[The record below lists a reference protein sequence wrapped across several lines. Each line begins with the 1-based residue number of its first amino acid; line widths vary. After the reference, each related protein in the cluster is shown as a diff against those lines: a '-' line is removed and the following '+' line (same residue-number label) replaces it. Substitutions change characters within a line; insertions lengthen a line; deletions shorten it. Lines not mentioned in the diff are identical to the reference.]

1 MTTSAAPSSTPAPER
16 PTALRFR
23 RNALL
28 LWLAQFISAT
38 GDALFLPCL
47 AWLAGR
53 SGDSESLVG
62 FAVFL
67 AFLPYLFLG
76 PIAGAWVDR
85 GDRRRVMIVSDLL
98 RSLLLVGMPYLA
110 ARLGGMSFGLI
121 VAVGFLLATCSTPFL
136 PARDALLPTLI
147 GRRSLP
153 RWNALMQTS
162 GQLAMIVGLALGG
175 LLLGGTSGDAAG
187 TEEETERVLSILQ
200 IDGLTFLLS
209 ALLLAFIVVPP
220 HVRARGA
227 RPHLLADARE
237 GLAYALR
244 DPVVGGLLIL
254 TALNNLAIMGP
265 AIVGAALLVQRTFGL
280 GPGHYAWLEGAMAL
294 GMVVGSLVLA
304 TYGRRWSLRK
314 VILWG
319 MIMDGLTYLPFIW
332 LPTYELSLI
341 GIALHGLFIP
351 MIVVGRTS
359 MIQRYVPAERH
370 GKVFALVNLTVIGMT
385 AVSAALSG
393 MIAEATSPRMLFG
406 LAGVFGAA
414 CGLLGFRYWRPP
426 VGGDA

>member
-1 MTTSAAPSSTPAPER
+1 LTTSATSSAGLPAE
-16 PTALRFR
+16 LRFR
-23 RNALL
+23 RNAIL

-53 SGDSESLVG
+53 SGEAESLVG

-76 PIAGAWVDR
+76 PFAGAWVDR
-85 GDRRRVMIVSDLL
+85 SDRRRVMIVSDLL
-98 RSLLLVGMPYLA
+98 RSLLLVGVPYLA

-162 GQLAMIVGLALGG
+162 GQLAMIFGLALGG
-175 LLLGGTSGDAAG
+175 LLLGGTGGDAPAG
-187 TEEETERVLSILQ
+187 AEETERVLRILQ
-200 IDGLTFLLS
+200 LDGLTFLLS
-209 ALLLAFIVVPP
+209 AILLMFMVVPR
-220 HVRARGA
+220 HVPASGT
-227 RPHLLADARE
+227 RPNLIAEARE
-237 GLAYALR
+237 GLSYAMGDR
-244 DPVVGGLLIL
+244 VVGGLLIL

-304 TYGRRWSLRK
+304 TFGRRWPLRK
-314 VILWG
+314 VVLWG

-332 LPTYELSLI
+332 LPNYELSLVA
-341 GIALHGLFIP
+341 IALHGLFIP

-359 MIQRYVPAERH
+359 MIQRHVPPERH

-393 MIAEATSPRMLFG
+393 VIAEATSPRMLFG
-406 LAGVFGAA
+406 LAGVFGAL
-414 CGLLGFRYWRPP
+414 CGLLGFRLWRP
-426 VGGDA
+426 GD

>member
-1 MTTSAAPSSTPAPER
+1 M
-16 PTALRFR
+16 
-23 RNALL
+23 L
-28 LWLAQFISAT
+28 LWLAQFISTT

-53 SGDSESLVG
+53 SGEAESRVG

-85 GDRRRVMIVSDLL
+85 GDRRRVMVISDLL
-98 RSLLLVGMPYLA
+98 RSALLVGVPYVA

-162 GQLAMIVGLALGG
+162 GQLAMICGLALGG
-175 LLLGGTSGDAAG
+175 LLLGGAGSDTGDSAQ
-187 TEEETERVLSILQ
+187 ETARVLRILQ
-200 IDGLTFLLS
+200 LDGLTFLLS
-209 ALLLAFIVVPP
+209 ALLLAFMVVPRQ
-220 HVRARGA
+220 VRPSGT

-265 AIVGAALLVQRTFGL
+265 AIVGAALLVQRTFAL
-280 GPGHYAWLEGAMAL
+280 GPGHYAWFEGAMAL

-304 TYGRRWSLRK
+304 TFGRRWPLRK
-314 VILWG
+314 VILLG
-319 MIMDGLTYLPFIW
+319 MVLDGLTYLPFIW
-332 LPTYELSLI
+332 LPTYDLSLL

-359 MIQRYVPAERH
+359 MIQRYVPPERH
-370 GKVFALVNLTVIGMT
+370 GKVFALVNITVIGMT
-385 AVSAALSG
+385 AISAALSG
-393 MIAEATSPRMLFG
+393 VIAEATSPRMLFG
-406 LAGVFGAA
+406 LAGVFGALS
-414 CGLLGFRYWRPP
+414 GVLGFRYWRPS
-426 VGGDA
+426 VGGDG